1 VSLLGIPKPK
11 KTHAMFS
18 AGVIKIG
25 SWIAPE
31 GCPSIGVRL
40 ERVPVK
46 IPRWCLTLILL
57 GLSCS
62 AGYADGVDP
71 GVKLQGGGD
80 ATGLFSPNDP
90 NFTFTV
96 FGSNFTAVGQ
106 SEEFDFINFTNQ
118 QVIGVNLVA
127 TLLPGTPTLTYVP
140 DPISEYFTMSQVT
153 PLSPT
158 VTLISFSDP
167 NTGEGG
173 FGGIPF
179 ATDFG
184 EGSCDGPRS
193 CSTSTPGADFGVVI
207 TDINGD
213 LVDLAGRQGFT
224 VQGTLLVPEP
234 STIFLVLAAGVL
246 LFLFKRSQEISVPR
260 LGR

>member
-1 VSLLGIPKPK
+1 
-11 KTHAMFS
+11 M
-18 AGVIKIG
+18 
-25 SWIAPE
+25 
-31 GCPSIGVRL
+31 GVRL
-40 ERVPVK
+40 ERVSVK
-46 IPRWCLTLILL
+46 TSRWCLTLILL

-62 AGYADGVDP
+62 VGYADGVDP

-90 NFTFTV
+90 NFNFTV
-96 FGSNFTAVGQ
+96 HGSDFHTIGQ

-118 QVIGVNLVA
+118 LAIGVNLVA
-127 TLLPGTPTLTYVP
+127 TLLPNTPALTFVC
-140 DPISEYFTMSQVT
+140 DQFSEYFNMCHVT
-153 PLSPT
+153 SLGSGMT
-158 VTLISFSDP
+158 RISFFDP

-184 EGSCDGPRS
+184 EGSCDGPHS
-193 CSTSTPGADFGVVI
+193 CSTSTPGADFGVVV

-213 LVDLAGRQGFT
+213 LVHLGQGEGFT

-234 STIFLVLAAGVL
+234 STIFLVFPGGVL
-246 LFLFKRSQEISVPR
+246 LFLFKRSQRSRFRDWAVP
-260 LGR
+260 LPKVDSQFTAQDL

>member
-1 VSLLGIPKPK
+1 
-11 KTHAMFS
+11 M
-18 AGVIKIG
+18 KI
-25 SWIAPE
+25 A
-31 GCPSIGVRL
+31 
-40 ERVPVK
+40 
-46 IPRWCLTLILL
+46 RWCLTLILL

-62 AGYADGVDP
+62 VGYADGVDP

-90 NFTFTV
+90 NFAFTV
-96 FGSNFTAVGQ
+96 LGSDFKTIGQ

-118 QVIGVNLVA
+118 LAIGVNLIA
-127 TLLPGTPTLTYVP
+127 TLLPGTPTLTYVC
-140 DPISEYFTMSQVT
+140 DPSSEYFTMCQVT
-153 PLSPT
+153 PLSPG
-158 VTLISFSDP
+158 VTEISFSDP

-184 EGSCDGPRS
+184 DGSCDGVHA
-193 CSTSTPGADFGVVI
+193 CSTSTPGADFGVVV

-213 LVDLAGRQGFT
+213 LVNLGPGQGFQ

-234 STIFLVLAAGVL
+234 STIFLILAGGVL
-246 LFLFKRSQEISVPR
+246 LLLVKRSQEISVPR
-260 LGR
+260 FGR

>member
-1 VSLLGIPKPK
+1 
-11 KTHAMFS
+11 
-18 AGVIKIG
+18 
-25 SWIAPE
+25 
-31 GCPSIGVRL
+31 
-40 ERVPVK
+40 VK
-46 IPRWCLTLILL
+46 IARWCLTLILL

-62 AGYADGVDP
+62 VGYADGVDP

-80 ATGLFSPNDP
+80 ATGLFSPTDA
-90 NFTFTV
+90 NFAFTV
-96 FGSNFTAVGQ
+96 LGSDFTSIGQ

-118 QVIGVNLVA
+118 VAIGVNLVA
-127 TLLPGTPTLTYVP
+127 TLLPGTPTLTYVC
-140 DPISEYFTMSQVT
+140 DPSSEYFTMCQVT
-153 PLSPT
+153 SLSPG

-184 EGSCDGPRS
+184 EGSCDGAHS
-193 CSTSTPGADFGVVI
+193 CSTSTPGADFGVVV

-213 LVDLAGRQGFT
+213 LVNLGQGQGFK

-234 STIFLVLAAGVL
+234 STIFLVLAGGLL
-246 LFLFKRSQEISVPR
+246 LFLFKRSQEVSVPR